1 MLASTS
7 KHDSSKGVSV
17 LGWSVDELSD
27 EGDEGDEGD
36 GVTERSWHDV

>member
-7 KHDSSKGVSV
+7 KDGSSKGLSV

-27 EGDEGDEGD
+27 EGD
-36 GVTERSWHDV
+36 GVTERSWHDF